1 MKATIDLLDKIGPS
15 NWCGYS
21 YAWLGNL
28 KARIAD
34 GEGAQKALQIFAKA
48 FCAGNSFH
56 LNGDQTKEGYSSFTY
71 RPFTLEGNFAFASG
85 IQEMLLQSYQG
96 FVEIFPAIPAGW
108 SSVSFNQLR
117 TEGAFLVSAKK
128 QDGSVK
134 MVKIISEKDGVLLLK
149 NPFGA
154 HAKYK
159 VTLMGAV
166 QKNSEEEGM
175 LRFDCK
181 KGATITMRLP

>member
-1 MKATIDLLDKIGPS
+1 M
-15 NWCGYS
+15 
-21 YAWLGNL
+21 
-28 KARIAD
+28 
-34 GEGAQKALQIFAKA
+34 
-48 FCAGNSFH
+48 
-56 LNGDQTKEGYSSFTY
+56 
-71 RPFTLEGNFAFASG
+71 
-85 IQEMLLQSYQG
+85 
-96 FVEIFPAIPAGW
+96 
-108 SSVSFNQLR
+108 
-117 TEGAFLVSAKK
+117 
-128 QDGSVK
+128 
-134 MVKIISEKDGVLLLK
+134 LK

>member
-1 MKATIDLLDKIGPS
+1 
-15 NWCGYS
+15 
-21 YAWLGNL
+21 
-28 KARIAD
+28 
-34 GEGAQKALQIFAKA
+34 
-48 FCAGNSFH
+48 
-56 LNGDQTKEGYSSFTY
+56 
-71 RPFTLEGNFAFASG
+71 
-85 IQEMLLQSYQG
+85 
-96 FVEIFPAIPAGW
+96 
-108 SSVSFNQLR
+108 
-117 TEGAFLVSAKK
+117 
-128 QDGSVK
+128 